1 MKDGKRE
8 RQGGFEPGLLPF
20 FFGMA
25 TNSMK
30 EKIALHVMGLLRMIT
45 SEVPLVTS
53 LAPYR

>member
-25 TNSMK
+25 TNFMK